1 MRKAIGMLKIDETT
15 VQARPA
21 PKLMSLATK
30 IVSAYVAH
38 NTVTTGD
45 LPALIKHVHEALELS
60 ASGDADGHAM
70 KPKPVVAIKDS
81 VTPEYIICLDD
92 GKRLKLLK
100 RHLRTVYN
108 MTPDEYRM
116 KWGLPYDYPMVAP
129 NYAESRSA
137 LAKKIGLGRQPSR
150 RPHN

>member
-1 MRKAIGMLKIDETT
+1 MTGDIDIQRVPTPT
-15 VQARPA
+15 LV
-21 PKLMSLATK
+21 KLASQ
-30 IVSAYVAH
+30 IVSAYVA
-38 NTVTTGD
+38 NNSISTDELAG
-45 LPALIKHVHEALELS
+45 LIRQVLDALERITHGEAPAAQAKL
-60 ASGDADGHAM
+60 
-70 KPKPVVAIKDS
+70 KPVVAIKDS

-129 NYAESRSA
+129 KYAESRSQ
-137 LAKKIGLGRQPSR
+137 LAKKIGLGKQPTR
-150 RPHN
+150 RADARG

>member
-1 MRKAIGMLKIDETT
+1 MTGESDLQRVPTPRL
-15 VQARPA
+15 V
-21 PKLMSLATK
+21 KLASQ
-30 IVSAYVAH
+30 IVSAYVAK
-38 NTVTTGD
+38 NTVATGD
-45 LPALIKHVHEALELS
+45 LAGLIRQVLETLERVTQGEPAIAQPRL
-60 ASGDADGHAM
+60 
-70 KPKPVVAIKDS
+70 KPVVAIKDS

-129 NYAESRSA
+129 KYAESRSL
-137 LAKKIGLGRQPSR
+137 LAKKIGLGKQPTR
-150 RPHN
+150 RSDARG